1 MNRWAANL
9 VVLFVLLTL
18 VSTGCQS
25 PYHADR
31 GALFGGLLG
40 AGTGAIV
47 GDALGNAGAGAAIGA
62 GVGALS
68 GAAIGGEMDDMEAR
82 NRAMI
87 ASQLGREIRAGA
99 VTMDDVIMMSQAGV
113 GDELIVNHIR
123 ANGMVSPPGT
133 HDLITLNSQG
143 VSTQVI
149 KAMQEPP
156 PAPNRETVIVERAP
170 RPVIVEEHHY
180 GPVWGAPY
188 YGHHHA
194 YRRRPHRSGVS
205 WGMSFN
211 N

>member
-1 MNRWAANL
+1 MNRSAGNL
-9 VVLFVLLTL
+9 VALLTLLTL

-47 GDALGNAGAGAAIGA
+47 GDALGNTGAGAAIGA
-62 GVGALS
+62 GVGALT
-68 GAAIGGEMDDMEAR
+68 GAAIGQGMDDMEAR
-82 NRAMI
+82 NRALI

-99 VTMDDVIMMSQAGV
+99 VTVDDVVMMSQAGV

-123 ANGMVSPPGT
+123 CNGMVSPPGT

-156 PAPNRETVIVERAP
+156 PAPRRETVIVERAAP
-170 RPVIVEEHHY
+170 RPVIVEEYHY
-180 GPVWGAPY
+180 GPVWRAPY
-188 YGHHHA
+188 PSHHV
-194 YRRRPHRSGVS
+194 YRHRPRRSGVS
-205 WGMSFN
+205 WGMTFN

>member
-1 MNRWAANL
+1 MNLSAGKSVAML
-9 VVLFVLLTL
+9 ILLTL
-18 VSTGCQS
+18 ASAGCQS

-40 AGTGAIV
+40 AGTGAVV
-47 GDALGNAGAGAAIGA
+47 GDALGNTGAGAAIGA
-62 GVGALS
+62 GVGALT

-82 NRAMI
+82 NRALI

-99 VTMDDVIMMSQAGV
+99 VTIDDVIIMSQSGV
-113 GDELIVNHIR
+113 DDGLIVNHIR

-149 KAMQEPP
+149 TAMQEPP
-156 PAPNRETVIVERAP
+156 PAPRRETVIVERPAP
-170 RPVIVEEHHY
+170 RPVIVEEYHY
-180 GPVWGAPY
+180 GPVYRRPY
-188 YGHHHA
+188 YDHHV
-194 YRRRPHRSGVS
+194 YRHHPRRSGVS
-205 WGMSFN
+205 WGMTFN